1 MRVFNL
7 LYLLLLLVAI
17 VASVSSAPVSSGR
30 PGKHP
35 KTFHIQMSRLVGQVS
50 VRIVHSHLKPS
61 FYGLNTARNFNR
73 VLNRCTAVPS
83 VKKPTFR
90 RGERFLSEERE
101 DVLYL
106 RRKYHRHHYC
116 PHRRCMPLHSRVPF
130 P

>member
-7 LYLLLLLVAI
+7 LYLLLLLVAV

-30 PGKHP
+30 PD
-35 KTFHIQMSRLVGQVS
+35 F
-50 VRIVHSHLKPS
+50 
-61 FYGLNTARNFNR
+61 
-73 VLNRCTAVPS
+73 
-83 VKKPTFR
+83 
-90 RGERFLSEERE
+90 
-101 DVLYL
+101 LYL